1 MGGMASCFAK
11 KNERAESAIESN
23 KRRVELQS
31 GMDADESLIQEAAAL
46 LLLKQPQNDSLEMTP
61 VFDRSFSVKSPLI
74 GKKKPQGLPR
84 NSSSRPRSLTD
95 TAISL
100 RELVNQERRLDGLE
114 TKKVVLVHGGGFGA
128 WCWYKTMTLLEDA
141 EFEVT
146 AIDLAGSGI
155 HSVDTNNITSL
166 PQYVNP
172 LIIFLEKLGDT
183 EKVILVGHDLGG
195 TCISYAM
202 EAFPAKIAKSVFLAA
217 AMLKNGQRTID
228 VLSQEEATNDL
239 MQHGQIFLY
248 ANGKDQTPTAI
259 NFETS
264 SLKDLLFNQSPTK
277 DIALASVSMR
287 PIPFAPVLEKLV
299 LTEDNYGSVRRFY
312 IETTEDNALPLSLQ
326 QSMCET
332 NPPEKVFRL
341 KGSDHSPFFSKPQAL
356 HKVLVEIAS
365 IPPKQNL
372 KTNHD
377 PSMYFSSHCSS
388 SMMSSSSSHKLIWF
402 RKALMSFIFVTSL
415 LYKCFYS

>member
-11 KNERAESAIESN
+11 KNEGAESDIKSN

-46 LLLKQPQNDSLEMTP
+46 LLLRQPQNDRLDMTP

-84 NSSSRPRSLTD
+84 NSSSRARSLTAP
-95 TAISL
+95 AISL
-100 RELVNQERRLDGLE
+100 RELVNQERGLDGLE

-141 EFEVT
+141 GFEVT
-146 AIDLAGSGI
+146 AINLAGSGI

-217 AMLKNGQRTID
+217 AMPKNGQRTID

-248 ANGKDQTPTAI
+248 ANGKDQIPTAI
-259 NFETS
+259 SFETS

-277 DIALASVSMR
+277 DLSLASVSMR

-356 HKVLVEIAS
+356 HKVLVEIAI

-372 KTNHD
+372 KTNHY
-377 PSMYFSSHCSS
+377 PSM
-388 SMMSSSSSHKLIWF
+388 
-402 RKALMSFIFVTSL
+402 
-415 LYKCFYS
+415 